1 MLTRIAAIALALI
14 LGATLA
20 HAGQDVTPAQV
31 DALKKRIANIDK
43 WLVSAE
49 RSRSDLE
56 KQLVA
61 NERRISELTR
71 ERRNLRAQADEQQQ
85 RLTELQKQEN
95 ELAATLEQ
103 QREGLKKQ
111 IRAAWMEGDA
121 PALKILLNEIEP
133 GMIARTMT
141 YYEYL
146 SRDTVGRLEAFQAS
160 LRELKAARAAVQ
172 TSRVELAKTEANL
185 EQRQQ
190 QLADTRKEREKTL
203 AALNTDIRNRRG
215 ERDDLD
221 ADRKRLEKL
230 LQEVQQAIA
239 SIPAPNESRP
249 FKSLRNNLPW
259 PAKGRVVSNYGA
271 AYADGKLRRNGII
284 MNTQEDAEVKAIH
297 YGRVVF
303 ANWLRGFGLMTIIDH
318 GDGYLTLY
326 GHSSSLFTAPGDWVA
341 AGETVALAGRT
352 GGTDDPAVYF
362 EVRQNGKPVNPRSW
376 LGKP

>member
-1 MLTRIAAIALALI
+1 MLMRIAAMALALI

-85 RLTELQKQEN
+85 QLTELQKQEN
-95 ELAATLEQ
+95 ELATTLEQ

-160 LRELKAARAAVQ
+160 LRELRAARAAVQ
-172 TSRVELAKTEANL
+172 TSRVELAKTEASL

-203 AALNTDIRNRRG
+203 TALNADIRNRRG

-230 LQEVQQAIA
+230 LEEVQQAIA

-271 AYADGKLRRNGII
+271 AYAEGKLRRNGII

>member
-1 MLTRIAAIALALI
+1 MMRSAILALALF
-14 LGATLA
+14 LGASLA
-20 HAGQDVTPAQV
+20 HAEQDVTPAQV
-31 DALKKRIANIDK
+31 EALKKRIDSIDK

-49 RSRSDLE
+49 RSRSNLE

-61 NERRISELTR
+61 TERRISELTR
-71 ERRNLRAQADEQQQ
+71 ERRSLRVQADQQQQ

-95 ELAATLEQ
+95 QLANTLEQ

-146 SRDTVGRLEAFQAS
+146 SRDTVERLEAFQAS

-172 TSRVELAKTEANL
+172 ASRVELAKTETSL

-190 QLADTRKEREKTL
+190 QLADTRKEREQTL
-203 AALNTDIRNRRG
+203 AALDADIRSRRG
-215 ERDDLD
+215 ERKDLD
-221 ADRKRLEKL
+221 ADRKRLERL
-230 LQEVQQAIA
+230 LDEVQQAIA

-249 FKSLRNNLPW
+249 FKSLRNRLPW
-259 PAKGRVVSNYGA
+259 PANGRVVSHYGA
-271 AYADGKLRRNGII
+271 AYAEGKLRRSGFI
-284 MNTQEDAEVKAIH
+284 MNTQEEAEIKAVH

-303 ANWLRGFGLMTIIDH
+303 ANWLRGFGLITIIDH
-318 GDGYLTLY
+318 GDGFLTLY

-352 GGTDDPAVYF
+352 GGTEDPALYF

>member
-1 MLTRIAAIALALI
+1 MRIAAIALALI
-14 LGATLA
+14 LGATFA
-20 HAGQDVTPAQV
+20 YAGQEVTPAQV

-95 ELAATLEQ
+95 ELAATLEL

-172 TSRVELAKTEANL
+172 TSRVELAKTEASL

-203 AALNTDIRNRRG
+203 AALNADIRNRRG

-230 LQEVQQAIA
+230 LEEVQQAIA
-239 SIPAPNESRP
+239 NIPAPNESRP

>member
-1 MLTRIAAIALALI
+1 MM
-14 LGATLA
+14 GASLVYA
-20 HAGQDVTPAQV
+20 EQEVTPAQV
-31 DALKKRIANIDK
+31 EALKKRIASIDK

-49 RSRSDLE
+49 KNRSDLE

-71 ERRNLRAQADEQQQ
+71 ERRSLRVQADVQQR

-95 ELAATLEQ
+95 ELATTLEK

-146 SRDTVGRLEAFQAS
+146 SRDTVTRLEAFQAS
-160 LRELKAARAAVQ
+160 LRELKAARAEVQ
-172 TSRVELAKTEANL
+172 ASRIELAQTEANL

-190 QLADTRKEREKTL
+190 QLADSRKEREQTL

-215 ERDDLD
+215 EREDLE
-221 ADRKRLEKL
+221 ANRERLERL
-230 LQEVQQAIA
+230 LEEVQQAIA

-249 FKSLRNNLPW
+249 FKSLRNSLPW

-284 MNTQEDAEVKAIH
+284 MNTREDAEVKAVH

-326 GHSSSLFTAPGDWVA
+326 GHSSSLFTEPGDWVA

-352 GGTDDPAVYF
+352 GGTEDPAIYF
-362 EVRQNGKPVNPRSW
+362 EVRQNGKPVNPRNW